1 MSEVGGKE
9 EQLLNICKIEKKI
22 SFYVFF
28 FDVQQN
34 NLMKI
39 FAFYLTPIIIIKFCS
54 LPLFLDYSVHI

>member
-9 EQLLNICKIEKKI
+9 EQLLNICKIEKK
-22 SFYVFF
+22 YP

-39 FAFYLTPIIIIKFCS
+39 FAFYLTRIVF
-54 LPLFLDYSVHI
+54 Y

>member
-28 FDVQQN
+28 WCAT
-34 NLMKI
+34 K
-39 FAFYLTPIIIIKFCS
+39 
-54 LPLFLDYSVHI
+54 